1 MKKISF
7 LFILVILS
15 ISFAQALD
23 IEPNRWVDFTGK
35 LGNSDVQL
43 SIYRFSNGTLKGNY
57 CYKKFEKRIPLT
69 GKISGDLIELTE
81 IVNGRVSGIFTG
93 KVFTDD
99 KDRFEGRW
107 TNSDKTKSYNLK
119 LTLSSIVAGSESHRY
134 GSLATDSEVENFMKK
149 TKDAIL
155 KNDHQWIISHIK
167 YPINVTLNHK
177 RIAIKSQK
185 QMSVNFNQI
194 FHAEFKRKIK
204 DACTCNMFTNYR
216 GTMLGAGE
224 IWIDD
229 YDFKLKPK
237 NLLLI
242 KAIIN

>member
-1 MKKISF
+1 MKKISL
-7 LFILVILS
+7 LFILVMLS
-15 ISFAQALD
+15 ISFAQALE
-23 IEPNRWVDFTGK
+23 IGPNHWVDFTGK

-57 CYKKFEKRIPLT
+57 CYKKFEKKIPLT
-69 GKISGDLIELTE
+69 GKINGDVIELTE
-81 IVNGRVSGIFTG
+81 MVNGRANGIFTG

-99 KDRFEGRW
+99 KDRFEGVW
-107 TNSDKTKSYNLK
+107 TNSDKTKSYDLK
-119 LTLSSIVAGSESHRY
+119 LTLCSIVSGSENHRY
-134 GSLATDSEVENFMKK
+134 GSFATDSEVENFMKK
-149 TKDAIL
+149 AKDAIL
-155 KNDHQWIISHIK
+155 ENDRQWLISRIK

-185 QMSVNFNQI
+185 QMSVNFSQI

-224 IWIDD
+224 IWIEG
-229 YDFKLKPK
+229 FKVKSK
-237 NLLLI
+237 DQLLI
-242 KAIIN
+242 KALNN